1 MALYK
6 FSSLAITNHS
16 SFLQFRRDIQVMIEC
31 LFIVLGHEH
40 KSRAFSTGNSQL
52 CDGSKERPYSCFNTV
67 GKWWSKHSRRV
78 GPNPPSLHM
87 LTLLPL
93 PSPLPPATLKA
104 FREEVTEGL
113 YSTPTQS
120 KCPKTR
126 SLEILE
132 TLEALRYR
140 CPFSGPLVSPCKTV
154 QCTTPGASFQRPP

>member
-16 SFLQFRRDIQVMIEC
+16 SFLQFRRDIQVMTKC

-40 KSRAFSTGNSQL
+40 KSRAFSMGKSL
-52 CDGSKERPYSCFNTV
+52 CDGSKERAYSYLNTV

-78 GPNPPSLHM
+78 GPNPPSLLK

-93 PSPLPPATLKA
+93 PSPLPPETLKA
-104 FREEVTEGL
+104 FQEKVTEGL
-113 YSTPTQS
+113 YPTPTQNT
-120 KCPKTR
+120 CPKTR
-126 SLEILE
+126 SLEIPE

-140 CPFSGPLVSPCKTV
+140 CPFSGLLVSPCKTV